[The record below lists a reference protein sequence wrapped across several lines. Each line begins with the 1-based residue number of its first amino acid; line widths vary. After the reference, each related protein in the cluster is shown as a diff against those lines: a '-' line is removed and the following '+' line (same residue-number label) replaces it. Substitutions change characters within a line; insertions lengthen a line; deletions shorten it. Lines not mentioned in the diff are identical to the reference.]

1 MGCWGMGLTQ
11 SDEYCE
17 IYERFVEEYDEGKP
31 VADITKDILEDYLDE
46 FEEDDGVLHDVYFAL
61 GKAEWMCGGIS
72 HAIFNR
78 ISEIIKNDENII
90 FLRELEATESDLK
103 IRKKNLEKF
112 LNGLSVPREKARRR
126 KIPES
131 KYVPCEKVT
140 YPALPKIKIGDVFA
154 YKYKNGYRIFTI
166 VRREKLYQR
175 PAAYTYAWKKDFQ
188 NIPELE
194 ELEQEYII
202 PLGYFLGDTFP
213 NEGDYVLVGNS
224 SEIKKLGTIYRPEVI
239 NPIWK
244 PATFALAK
252 PDNLVEEYPI
262 NLCLPLNEVYKRI
275 HDFKE
280 KISKE
285 W

>member
-1 MGCWGMGLTQ
+1 MGLTQ

-17 IYERFVEEYDEGKP
+17 IYERFMEEYDEGKP

-72 HAIFNR
+72 DAIYNR
-78 ISEIIKNDENII
+78 ISNIINNNENIV
-90 FLRELEATESDLK
+90 FLKELEATESDLK
-103 IRKKNLEKF
+103 LRKKNLEKF
-112 LNGLSVPREKARRR
+112 LKSLSVPREKARKR
-126 KIPES
+126 KTPES

-140 YPALPKIKIGDVFA
+140 YPPLPKLKIGDVFA
-154 YKYKNGYRIFTI
+154 YKHKKGYRIFAI

-175 PAAYTYAWKKDFQ
+175 PAAYTYAWKKDFKE
-188 NIPELE
+188 IPKLE
-194 ELEQEYII
+194 DLEQEYVI

-213 NEGDYVLVGNS
+213 DESDYFLIGNS
-224 SEIKKLGTIYRPEVI
+224 TEIRKLGTIYRPEVI
-239 NPIWK
+239 NQVWK
-244 PATFALAK
+244 PATFALVK

-262 NLCLPLNEVYKRI
+262 HLCLPLNEVYKRI
-275 HDFKE
+275 YEFKE